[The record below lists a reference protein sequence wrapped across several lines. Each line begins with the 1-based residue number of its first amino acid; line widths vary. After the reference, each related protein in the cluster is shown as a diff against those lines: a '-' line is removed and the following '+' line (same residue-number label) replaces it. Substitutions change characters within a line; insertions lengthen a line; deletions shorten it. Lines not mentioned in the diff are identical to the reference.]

1 MYHIS
6 PSLLC
11 ADQMELR
18 QTVVEVE
25 KLGVDWL
32 HIDVMDGNFVPNF
45 AFGTDCIRAIRKEAK
60 DPLYAHMMCTRP
72 MEFIKPFAELGVDYY
87 CFHYEATVNPFR
99 VCQEIEKNGM
109 KAAIALNPS
118 TPVELL
124 EDLLPDLSCV
134 TLMSIEPGFSGQ
146 KFLTHTYKKIRKLRK
161 MVGDSPVRIEIDG
174 GADIPISMKCI
185 ENGADVIVGG
195 YFNLFD
201 SAYSLSDKY
210 RAYSQALK
218 NGGIE

>member
-1 MYHIS
+1 
-6 PSLLC
+6 
-11 ADQMELR
+11 
-18 QTVVEVE
+18 
-25 KLGVDWL
+25 
-32 HIDVMDGNFVPNF
+32 
-45 AFGTDCIRAIRKEAK
+45 
-60 DPLYAHMMCTRP
+60 MMCTRP

-146 KFLTHTYKKIRKLRK
+146 KFLQHTYKKIRKLRE
-161 MVGDSPVRIEIDG
+161 MAGDRLVRIEIDG

-201 SAYSLSDKY
+201 SAYSLPDKY
-210 RAYSQALK
+210 RAYRLALE
-218 NGGIE
+218 NGGIK

>member
-1 MYHIS
+1 MLS
-6 PSLLC
+6 
-11 ADQMELR
+11 ADFGHLERDTRM
-18 QTVVEVE
+18 
-25 KLGVDWL
+25 VDASAAEWV

-146 KFLTHTYKKIRKLRK
+146 KFLQHTYKKIRKLRE
-161 MVGDSPVRIEIDG
+161 MAGDRLVRIEIDG

-201 SAYSLSDKY
+201 SAYSLPDKY
-210 RAYSQALK
+210 RAYRLALE
-218 NGGIE
+218 NGGIK

>member
-60 DPLYAHMMCTRP
+60 GPLYAHMMCTKP
-72 MEFIKPFAELGVDYY
+72 IEFIKPFAELGVDYY

-99 VCQEIEKNGM
+99 VCQEIEKM
-109 KAAIALNPS
+109 A
-118 TPVELL
+118 
-124 EDLLPDLSCV
+124 
-134 TLMSIEPGFSGQ
+134 
-146 KFLTHTYKKIRKLRK
+146 
-161 MVGDSPVRIEIDG
+161 
-174 GADIPISMKCI
+174 
-185 ENGADVIVGG
+185 
-195 YFNLFD
+195 
-201 SAYSLSDKY
+201 
-210 RAYSQALK
+210 
-218 NGGIE
+218 